1 MFAAKI
7 LPAFILLKRINPL
20 PGFAMHTSDYELPR
34 GLLDSLQARTP
45 ILWINPGYGGSAPVA
60 SPEGDAIR
68 RAEARMADSAAL
80 LAGLFPALLQ
90 S

>member
-1 MFAAKI
+1 M
-7 LPAFILLKRINPL
+7 R
-20 PGFAMHTSDYELPR
+20 TSDYELPR

-45 ILWINPGYGGSAPVA
+45 LLWLNPGYGGNAPVA
-60 SPEGDAIR
+60 SPDGDAIL